1 MNILNVLTSDVTT
14 YFLKQLDKK
23 TISNLIIFK
32 ITKHE
37 TKFQKE
43 LTTLNIVLNKDSIP
57 EDIKS
62 YIRNYPQLDKEMIA
76 ILNEAIIYFTAKDL
90 DQSIDITR
98 KSLNIS
104 Y

>member
-62 YIRNYPQLDKEMIA
+62 YIRNSPQLDKEMIA
-76 ILNEAIIYFTAKDL
+76 ILNEAIIYFTAKNL
-90 DQSIDITR
+90 DQPIDITR